1 MLLSRLEKAL
11 FAGIIVHIVNKNDV
25 PVIFAQEVSGNGFA
39 GRFEIT
45 ADAGCLRIT
54 GVVEQDNRNS
64 FFKEA
69 VDQPGRS

>member
-1 MLLSRLEKAL
+1 
-11 FAGIIVHIVNKNDV
+11 
-25 PVIFAQEVSGNGFA
+25 VSGNGFA